1 MPEEALSTTQPR
13 VTCPG
18 CSTSYRLRPRQDSAT
33 DADAPDPDATD
44 VDATD
49 AAPAGSDVTQAEGP
63 AAPSTVPGPP
73 GPETLEQPT
82 FEPGQ
87 VVAERYRVVRFIAQ
101 GGMGEVYE
109 AEDVEL
115 LQTVALKTISS
126 RVGEES
132 GILDRFKREI
142 ALARTVTHP
151 NVCRIFDLGTHR
163 TDSDQVNFLTMELLR
178 GETLSELLRRRHR
191 LSTAEA
197 LPLIEQICNGLDAAH
212 RARVVHRDLKSEN
225 VYLEGSS
232 EARSIASLRVVLTDF
247 GVARGTDAGDRFA
260 SQVTGLGIVGTPAY
274 MAPEQVENKVI
285 TSKADL
291 YSLGI
296 VIYEMVTG
304 HLPFEA
310 ESPLTTAVKRL
321 REAPPPPHVHVPD
334 LPAWWEKAILRC
346 LERRPDDR
354 FPDAHSVFQALH
366 KPMRVRRPAST
377 DSVPAPAKPASQVA
391 DAPSTAPVATRS
403 ADGGSGQSKVT
414 SKVRSG
420 VQSEVHSGT
429 QRGTLSGSIAMGK
442 TPSSR
447 RRTGLWIAGVVFA
460 ILASLGVIRWMN
472 SGDVDGTATNSPEPP
487 TQATN
492 SPSATATTA
501 PSGSRSGVESDA
513 GPDVEPDPDSRPGQ
527 ESPGATGPT
536 ESPEVVRA
544 RELVASAHAA
554 RHRGELTTALRQ
566 YRQALDVWRKTDRK
580 ADEQACLTHLIGT
593 LLDRGEIAD
602 ASAQL
607 EAAESGADSLSQGP
621 EAEAARAAVLYQT
634 GRLASLRGE
643 LDEATTLHERAL
655 ELRLG
660 SGQNDDSL
668 DSRLALA
675 RLDLDSGLPDRAE
688 LLAREAL
695 DQAMASDRTAE
706 ALRARAL
713 VVEALV
719 ADGRAEEAVE
729 VLEAEDVDL
738 GNIDVSDADS
748 VDARLEM
755 ELARAGLAAATLPD
769 SSSRLET
776 AEMLDRFDR
785 IAAEAAGYGLR
796 PLALRVRL
804 QQARIALERS
814 TERRDEALGRLRV
827 VETEARA
834 AGLLYFA
841 DRAKVI
847 LEYQA

>member
-1 MPEEALSTTQPR
+1 MNLQCRKCGEQIEVPEEALSATRPR

-18 CSTSYRLRPRQDSAT
+18 CSTSYRLRPRQDTTERDPARHADAT
-33 DADAPDPDATD
+33 QVDVTHAERDADSP
-44 VDATD
+44 
-49 AAPAGSDVTQAEGP
+49 SE
-63 AAPSTVPGPP
+63 PSTVPGPP
-73 GPETLEQPT
+73 GPDAERLKPT

-163 TDSDQVNFLTMELLR
+163 DDDEQVNFLTMELLR

-191 LSTAEA
+191 LSTREA

-232 EARSIASLRVVLTDF
+232 EARDIAELRVVLTDF

-321 REAPPPPHVHVPD
+321 REPPPPPHVHVPD

-354 FPDAHSVFQALH
+354 FPDAQSVFGALQKPVRASRSPTAEGAQGPSASPPSQAIAP
-366 KPMRVRRPAST
+366 KQPTSRYGPQAAAGAPPATSAAST
-377 DSVPAPAKPASQVA
+377 
-391 DAPSTAPVATRS
+391 PSTGTGTR
-403 ADGGSGQSKVT
+403 T
-414 SKVRSG
+414 
-420 VQSEVHSGT
+420 VHA
-429 QRGTLSGSIAMGK
+429 GTLTGSIAVGK
-442 TPSSR
+442 RSSSKA
-447 RRTGLWIAGVVFA
+447 GLWMAAIVVA
-460 ILASLGVIRWMN
+460 VLAVVGAFLWLG
-472 SGDVDGTATNSPEPP
+472 SDEAPASSTDVDS
-487 TQATN
+487 QAAST
-492 SPSATATTA
+492 PATAT
-501 PSGSRSGVESDA
+501 
-513 GPDVEPDPDSRPGQ
+513 EPDGPAQDPEN
-527 ESPGATGPT
+527 ESPADPDPNP
-536 ESPEVVRA
+536 EPDIPPEVAQA
-544 RELVASAHAA
+544 RELEASADAA
-554 RHRGELTTALRQ
+554 RQRGELTTALRQ
-566 YRQALDVWRKTDRK
+566 YRQALDVWRETER
-580 ADEQACLTHLIGT
+580 AVDELSCLTRLIGT

-602 ASAQL
+602 ASARL
-607 EAAESGADSLSQGP
+607 GTAETLAEEADELGGGP
-621 EAEAARAAVLYQT
+621 GTDAARAAVLYQT

-643 LDEATTLHERAL
+643 FGEATALHEQAL
-655 ELRLG
+655 DVRQT
-660 SGQNDDSL
+660 SGRDDGSL

-695 DQAMASDRTAE
+695 DQAEASGRPAK
-706 ALRARAL
+706 AMQARAL

-719 ADGRAEEAVE
+719 ADGRAAEAVDVLEGAVDDVEAVE
-729 VLEAEDVDL
+729 
-738 GNIDVSDADS
+738 
-748 VDARLEM
+748 ARLEM
-755 ELARAGLAAATLPD
+755 ELARAGLAAARLPE
-769 SSSRLET
+769 SSSRLEI
-776 AEMLDRFDR
+776 AEVLDRFDR
-785 IAAEAAGYGLR
+785 IAAEAASYGLR
-796 PLALRVRL
+796 PLALRIRL
-804 QQARIALERS
+804 QQAGIALERS
-814 TERRDEALGRLRV
+814 SERRDEALGRLRV

-847 LEYQA
+847 LEYEA